1 MDHGRLESV
10 PQFIVNPEDTAY
22 TNLTSTCT
30 NTQALNLCPLYTTA
44 DTAMQGL
51 AAAVRGDS
59 EAVLEF
65 KAAHNSEEPESAT
78 EDDAAAHAVS
88 TPRPVA
94 SGV

>member
-1 MDHGRLESV
+1 
-10 PQFIVNPEDTAY
+10 
-22 TNLTSTCT
+22 
-30 NTQALNLCPLYTTA
+30 
-44 DTAMQGL
+44 MQGL

-65 KAAHNSEEPESAT
+65 KQAAHNSEEPESAT

-94 SGV
+94 SGCVNCSSALAFSCDPAGLPT